1 MEARDRRA
9 NLALFA
15 AAAVAWLAVAF
26 VVLTLDPRT
35 SPAIAYLGAGLMGL
49 AFGLTTMPLFWLA
62 AFARQ
67 RRIAYLGDWL
77 RAIRRG
83 AWVGGLVALL
93 VLLRVE
99 HLFQPP
105 AALFFVALVIVAEI
119 ALSSRR

>member
-15 AAAVAWLAVAF
+15 AAAVAWLAVGF

-35 SPAIAYLGAGLMGL
+35 NPAIAYLGAGLMGL

-62 AFARQ
+62 GFARQ

-105 AALFFVALVIVAEI
+105 VALFFVALVIVAEI